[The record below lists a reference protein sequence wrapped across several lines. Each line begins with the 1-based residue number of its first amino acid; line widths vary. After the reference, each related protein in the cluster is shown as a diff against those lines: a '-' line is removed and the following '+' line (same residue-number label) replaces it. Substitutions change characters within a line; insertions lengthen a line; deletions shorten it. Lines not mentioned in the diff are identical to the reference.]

1 MKRFVTTFITMFC
14 IKNVFYQKMMIECT
28 PPTLTCS
35 FTALKNTK
43 PRLARSSEASL
54 YGINSSKQKLP
65 WLPIKLTYTFKRQR
79 GHFDIVPEDNKSRGK
94 AASYLSTEGA
104 LVQFFLL
111 MQALL
116 QLLSDMPCFKRVLPS
131 VNVSKLK

>member
-14 IKNVFYQKMMIECT
+14 IKNVFYSKMMIECT

-65 WLPIKLTYTFKRQR
+65 WLPIKLTYTFKR
-79 GHFDIVPEDNKSRGK
+79 
-94 AASYLSTEGA
+94 
-104 LVQFFLL
+104 
-111 MQALL
+111 
-116 QLLSDMPCFKRVLPS
+116 
-131 VNVSKLK
+131 